1 MREQVF
7 GNCVNGGIHVI
18 PIGVM
23 TSSGVAIVGVG
34 LSDCGR
40 VPDQT
45 AMGLMAQGA
54 RRAVADAGLTKDDI
68 DGFGGHG
75 TLLPPLEVSEYLG
88 LRPTWVDA
96 TNVGGSSWEAMA
108 RHAMHAIAS
117 GEVDVVLL
125 TYGSTA
131 RSDVKRGVRASAAAM
146 GTGGVLQYETPYDA
160 TLIAKYAMAARRHMI
175 EYGTTVEQLAEVA
188 VAAHEWAALNDNA
201 FERDRITVEDV
212 AAAPMLADPFTSR
225 HVCLRTDGGG
235 AVVLASERVAR
246 DCAKE
251 PVWILGAADAASH
264 VSMSEWAD
272 FTTSAAA
279 VSGPQAFAR
288 AGVSPGDIDVC
299 QLYDSFTSTV
309 LLTVEDLGFCE
320 KGQGGPFIG
329 SGALRPG
336 GALPTNTDG
345 GGLACCHPGMRGMFL
360 MVEATRQLRG
370 ECGPRQVEDARLAC
384 VHAMG
389 GFFSHSATMILGR
402 R

>member
-1 MREQVF
+1 MPAHR
-7 GNCVNGGIHVI
+7 
-18 PIGVM
+18 
-23 TSSGVAIVGVG
+23 VAIVGAG

-40 VPDQT
+40 VPDKT
-45 AMGLMAQGA
+45 AMALMAQSA
-54 RRAVADAGLTKDDI
+54 RRAISDAGLTKDDI

-75 TLLPPLEVSEYLG
+75 SLLPPVEVSEYLG

-96 TNVGGSSWEAMA
+96 TNVGGSSWEVMA
-108 RHAMHAIAS
+108 RHAADAIAA
-117 GEVDVVLL
+117 GEIDVALL

-131 RSDVKRGVRASAAAM
+131 RSDVKRRVRASAAAM
-146 GTGGVLQYETPYDA
+146 STAGAMQYEAPYGA

-175 EYGTTVEQLAEVA
+175 EYGTTADQLAEVA
-188 VAAHEWAALNDNA
+188 VAAHEWAAMNPNA
-201 FERDRITVEDV
+201 FERDRITAADV
-212 AAAPMLADPFTSR
+212 AAAPMLADPFTSK

-235 AVVLASERVAR
+235 AVVLASERVAN

-251 PVWILGAADAASH
+251 PVWILGATDATSH

-279 VSGPQAFAR
+279 VSGPRAFEQ
-288 AGVSPGDIDVC
+288 AGVRPADIDVC

-309 LLTVEDLGFCE
+309 LLTVEDLGFCA
-320 KGQGGPFIG
+320 KGEGGPFIK

-345 GGLACCHPGMRGMFL
+345 GGLASCHPGMRGMFL
-360 MVEATRQLRG
+360 MVEAVRQLRG
-370 ECGPRQVEDARLAC
+370 ECGPRQVDDARLAC

-389 GFFSHSATMILGR
+389 GFFTHSATMILGR
-402 R
+402 Q

>member
-1 MREQVF
+1 MASNR
-7 GNCVNGGIHVI
+7 
-18 PIGVM
+18 
-23 TSSGVAIVGVG
+23 VAIVGAA

-40 VPDQT
+40 VPDKT
-45 AMGLMAQGA
+45 AMALMAQSS
-54 RRAVADAGLTKDDI
+54 RRAIVDAGLTKDDVQ
-68 DGFGGHG
+68 GFCGHG
-75 TLLPPLEVSEYLG
+75 TLLPPIEVSEYLG

-96 TNVGGSSWEAMA
+96 TNVGGSSWEVMA
-108 RHAMHAIAS
+108 THAAAAIAA
-117 GEVDVVLL
+117 GDIDVALL

-131 RSDVKRGVRASAAAM
+131 RSDVKRRVRGSAAAM
-146 GTGGVLQYETPYDA
+146 GTGGVLQYETPYGA

-188 VAAHEWAALNDNA
+188 VSAHEWAAMNDNA
-201 FERDRITVEDV
+201 FERERITVADV
-212 AAAPMLADPFTSR
+212 AAAPMIADPFTTK

-251 PVWILGAADAASH
+251 PVWVLGAADATSH
-264 VSMSEWAD
+264 VSMSEWSD

-279 VSGPQAFAR
+279 VSGPRAFAQ
-288 AGVSPGDIDVC
+288 AGVHPEDVDVC

-309 LLTVEDLGFCE
+309 LLTVEDLGFCA
-320 KGQGGPFIG
+320 KGEGGAFIE

-345 GGLACCHPGMRGMFL
+345 GGLASCHPGMRGMFL
-360 MVEATRQLRG
+360 MVEAVRQLRG
-370 ECGPRQVEDARLAC
+370 ECAERQVPDAALAC

-402 R
+402 

>member
-1 MREQVF
+1 MA
-7 GNCVNGGIHVI
+7 GNR
-18 PIGVM
+18 
-23 TSSGVAIVGVG
+23 VAVVGAA

-40 VPDQT
+40 VPDKT
-45 AMGLMAQGA
+45 ATGLMAQAA

-75 TLLPPLEVSEYLG
+75 ALLPPVEVSEYLG
-88 LRPTWVDA
+88 LRPAWVDA
-96 TNVGGSSWEAMA
+96 TNVGGSSWEVMA
-108 RHAMHAIAS
+108 GHAAAAIAA
-117 GEVDVVLL
+117 GGVDVVLL

-131 RSDVKRGVRASAAAM
+131 RSDVKRKTRASAAALS
-146 GTGGVLQYETPYDA
+146 TGGAMQFEAPYGA

-175 EYGTTVEQLAEVA
+175 EYGTTEEQLAEVA
-188 VAAHEWAALNDNA
+188 VAAHEWAAMNEDA
-201 FERDRITVEDV
+201 FERERLTVADV
-212 AAAPMLADPFTSR
+212 AAAPMLAEPFTSK

-235 AVVLASERVAR
+235 AVVLAGERVAM

-279 VSGPQAFAR
+279 RSGPRAFGQ
-288 AGVSPGDIDVC
+288 AGVTPADIDVC

-309 LLTVEDLGFCE
+309 LLTVEDLGFCA
-320 KGQGGPFIG
+320 KGEGGAFIG

-345 GGLACCHPGMRGMFL
+345 GGLASCHPGMRGMIL
-360 MVEATRQLRG
+360 MVEAVRQLRG
-370 ECGPRQVEDARLAC
+370 ECGERQVDDASLAC

-389 GFFSHSATMILGR
+389 GFFSHSATMILGTQ
-402 R
+402 

>member
-1 MREQVF
+1 MPAHR
-7 GNCVNGGIHVI
+7 
-18 PIGVM
+18 
-23 TSSGVAIVGVG
+23 VAIVGAG

-40 VPDQT
+40 VPDKT
-45 AMGLMAQGA
+45 AMALMAQSA
-54 RRAVADAGLTKDDI
+54 RRAISDAGLTKDDI

-75 TLLPPLEVSEYLG
+75 SLLPPVEVSEYLG

-96 TNVGGSSWEAMA
+96 TNVGGSSWEVMA
-108 RHAMHAIAS
+108 RHAADAIAA
-117 GEVDVVLL
+117 GEIDVALL

-131 RSDVKRGVRASAAAM
+131 RSDVKRRVRASAAAM
-146 GTGGVLQYETPYDA
+146 STAGAMQYEAPYGA

-175 EYGTTVEQLAEVA
+175 EYGTTADQLAEVA
-188 VAAHEWAALNDNA
+188 VAAHEWAAMNPNA
-201 FERDRITVEDV
+201 FERDRITAADV
-212 AAAPMLADPFTSR
+212 AAAPMLADPFTSK

-235 AVVLASERVAR
+235 AVVLASERVAN

-251 PVWILGAADAASH
+251 PVWILGATDATSH

-279 VSGPQAFAR
+279 VSGPRAFEH
-288 AGVSPGDIDVC
+288 AGVRPADIDVC

-309 LLTVEDLGFCE
+309 LLTVEDLGFCA
-320 KGQGGPFIG
+320 KGEGGPFIE

-345 GGLACCHPGMRGMFL
+345 GGLASCHPGMRGMFL
-360 MVEATRQLRG
+360 MVEAVRQLRG
-370 ECGPRQVEDARLAC
+370 ECGPRQVGDARLAC

-389 GFFSHSATMILGR
+389 GFFTHSATMILGR
-402 R
+402 Q